1 MTIRPEIT
9 MTIRD
14 RYTTIF
20 ECTATGCKWSRL
32 SLGGA
37 ISTEREAL
45 KHLKT
50 HDESEDRQ

>member
-1 MTIRPEIT
+1 MTSRPEII

-20 ECTATGCKWSRL
+20 ECTAPGCKWSRL
-32 SLGGA
+32 AVGTPDSA
-37 ISTEREAL
+37 EREAL
-45 KHLKT
+45 EHLKT